1 MKKRWG
7 FTLIELL
14 VVIAIIAILAAILF
28 PVFAQARSAARK
40 ASCLSNLKQIGLAA
54 MMYGQDYDEV
64 LVAMFQGDGQDP
76 NYYMHTWPM
85 LIQPYVKNTGIM
97 MCPSREQNGPWQ
109 VGTNLPTSETSY
121 AINYPQ
127 TGHGWAYTIRMASVQ
142 RPAGMAYFMDASGI
156 FDASAVTPGYATG
169 NYAQWEADPDS
180 DKAPKG
186 FWYGS
191 PWARTVEVMDPG
203 NQCCF
208 DTLPTTARHN
218 GLCNIAF
225 MDGHVKST
233 KLASVWKRPGENW
246 PAYWNGTRQA
256 FNPNF

>member
-1 MKKRWG
+1 MRKRWG

-54 MMYGQDYDEV
+54 NMYGQDYDES
-64 LVAMFQGDGQDP
+64 LVPMTMDGATS
-76 NYYMHTWPM
+76 NVAWPI
-85 LIQPYVKNTGIM
+85 LIQPYVKNIGVFL
-97 MCPSREQNGPWQ
+97 CPSREANGPWQ
-109 VGTNLPTSETSY
+109 VGPNATTSY
-121 AINYPQ
+121 GINYPQ
-127 TGHGWAYTIRMASVQ
+127 TGAWSKVSLAAVQ
-142 RPAGMAYFMDASGI
+142 RPASIAYFMDVNGIFGASG
-156 FDASAVTPGYATG
+156 PGNGDPTWSSGGYQ
-169 NYAQWEADPDS
+169 QWEQDPDS
-180 DKAPKG
+180 QNVPKG

-191 PWARTVEVMDPG
+191 PWARTIEVMDPG

-208 DTLPTTARHN
+208 DSLPTTTRHN

-233 KLASVWKRPGENW
+233 KLASIWKRPGENW
-246 PAYWNGTRQA
+246 TSYWTGQRQA